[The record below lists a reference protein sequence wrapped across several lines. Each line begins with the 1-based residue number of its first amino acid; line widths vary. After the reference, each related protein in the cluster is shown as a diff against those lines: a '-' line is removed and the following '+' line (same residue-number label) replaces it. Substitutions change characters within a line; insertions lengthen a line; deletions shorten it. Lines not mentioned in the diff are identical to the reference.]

1 MADIHPTVIIDKEA
15 EIADSVSIGPY
26 SIIGPKVFIDKDTKI
41 GSHVVIH
48 SHTKIGKGC
57 QIYSFASIGGS
68 PQDLKYKGE
77 ETWVEIGNYNI
88 IREYVTINRGTA
100 RGGGITRLGDHNLL
114 MAYVH
119 IAHDCQI
126 GNRVILANV
135 ATLGGHVEIEDCAII
150 GGLTAI
156 HQFVKIGA
164 YAILGGKSGAVKDI
178 PPYVTAWGPR
188 ARLYGLNLIGLKRHG
203 FAPEVIKALK
213 RAYRLIIY
221 AKKPLKEVIAEVK
234 ADPIFAV
241 PEVAHFVEFIE
252 TSKRGV
258 PRR

>member
-1 MADIHPTVIIDKEA
+1 MANIHPTAIIDKEA
-15 EIADSVSIGPY
+15 EIADSVNIGPY
-26 SIIGPKVFIDKDTKI
+26 SIIGPKVFIDEETKI

-57 QIYSFASIGGS
+57 QIYSFASIGGP

-88 IREYVTINRGTA
+88 IREYVTDNRGTA
-100 RGGGITRLGDHNLL
+100 GGGGITRLEDHNLL

-126 GNRVILANV
+126 GNRVIFANA

-164 YAILGGKSGAVKDI
+164 YAILGGKSGTVNDI

-188 ARLYGLNLIGLKRHG
+188 AKLYGLNLIGLKRHG
-203 FAPEVIKALK
+203 FAPEVIRALK
-213 RAYRLIIY
+213 RAYKLIIH
-221 AKKPLKEVIAEVK
+221 AKKPLKEAIAAVK

-252 TSKRGV
+252 TFKRGV